1 MRQINTIGVEQ
12 GRNVFQV
19 RGIGQQGEVPT
30 EGKLPP
36 SRALRQSGFSWL
48 RTDVMPANAGI
59 HDFPCRDKGKSWI
72 SAFAGMTGFGRLV
85 PRQRA
90 A

>member
-1 MRQINTIGVEQ
+1 MRQVNPIGIEQ

-19 RGIGQQGEVPT
+19 RGIWLQGGVPT

-36 SRALRQSGFSWL
+36 PRALRQSGFSW
-48 RTDVMPANAGI
+48 RRADVMPANAGI
-59 HDFPCRDKGKSWI
+59 HDFHCRDKGKSWI
-72 SAFAGMTGFGRLV
+72 PAFAGMTGFGRLV
-85 PRQRA
+85 PGKRA